1 MEDDQNKE
9 EDPKGAGDAD
19 AAEPV
24 LSNPMVGLGG
34 SAGAIA
40 ALCRFF
46 DTVPPDTGVTFV
58 VVVHLSADQ
67 DSGLAGILQRHTAM
81 PVIQVR
87 ETLTVVSNHVYVIPP
102 AKILL
107 TLDGKLVL
115 QDAIDRRQQH
125 IAVDLFFRTLADTHG
140 PNAAAIVLSGING
153 DGALGLRRVKE
164 RGGLTIVQDPQEAE
178 YDGMP
183 RAAIAT
189 GMVDWILRTD
199 EMGERLREYL
209 QLGSRLRL
217 PRTADPD
224 QGLLQSRRAG
234 GGEESELLDVLSFL
248 RTRTGRDF
256 SHYKRATILRRIGR
270 RMQVN
275 GIETFP
281 DYLHCL
287 RTRPGE
293 AGALL
298 QDLLISVTNF
308 FRDPDCYAALERL
321 MPVIFRGKTASHVL
335 RIWVA
340 ACATGEEAYSIAILV
355 NEFARTLESA
365 PQIQIFAT
373 DLDEDAIRVARE
385 GVYPVTIE
393 ADVSEERLRRH
404 FSREHRGYRVRRE
417 LRETV
422 LFAVHDVLKDSPF
435 SRVDLVSCRNLLIYL
450 SRQAQNQVL
459 QTFHFSLVAGGHLF
473 LGSSESVD
481 DGNALF
487 AVIDKKRRLY
497 VHRATPRTVA
507 YPPAGPS
514 ALVGLLQNRQLPA
527 PVAIAGSG
535 FNQPHVAARPTFL
548 SPENRAASWG
558 ELHLKLLEELA
569 PPSMLVDAEYDI
581 VHLSATVGRYLQY
594 GGGEVSR
601 NLLRTIHPGLRIE
614 LRAALYQSGRSGT
627 MVQVAPLRIEMGA
640 DVETVQMTVK
650 PASKLARGLL
660 LVFIRSLK
668 DDDGAASAAPLVSV
682 SVGEPEPLAQHL
694 DQELDRLKSHLRDT
708 VEQYEASTEELKASN
723 EELQA
728 MNEEL
733 RSATEELETSREELQ
748 SINEELT
755 TVNHELK
762 NKVDE
767 LGSSNSDM
775 QNLMDATA
783 IATIFLD
790 REFKITRYTPS
801 AVSLFNLIP
810 TDVGRPLS
818 DLTSRLDYPDLSADA
833 RLVLERLV
841 PVEREVGMT
850 SGEWFMV
857 RALPYRTIDD
867 RIAGVVLTFVD
878 ISERKRSQEALRRS
892 EARFSAIVNEAP
904 VGVLQV
910 AMDGRISLVNRYFR
924 ELLGYSEDELL
935 GRNAYQ
941 LFGISA
947 LSPDAQ
953 SSVGKPAQAEVQCDR
968 RDGTKLWLQSS
979 TSLLRDTPTGPAS
992 ALIVCTDVTERKRA
1006 EEMLRASEER
1016 LRLMIEN
1023 AVDYAIFSTD
1033 LERRVTM
1040 WNIGAAR
1047 LLGYSESE
1055 ILGQRCD
1062 IVFTEEDRAA
1072 NVPQEEARR
1081 AMTEGRAADDRMHL
1095 RKDGSRFWASGAL
1108 MPMHDPTG
1116 RVRGFVKI
1124 LRDQSTFRQA
1134 QEQLETSQAEL
1145 LGALADK
1152 ELARAALEASDRAK
1166 GQFLAILSHELR
1178 NPLAAIN
1185 GAAQVISAP
1194 ATSPEDLRSASE
1206 VIERQADVMK
1216 TLLSDLL
1223 DMSRLRLGKLVLHR
1237 ETVGVAAFI
1246 EAAVETCRPLIES
1259 MHHRLTVRVDP
1270 SPMAV
1275 FGDPVRLAQAVSN
1288 LLSNAAKFT
1297 PDGGRIALEVAREGS
1312 TVVITVADD
1321 GIGMDAATA
1330 ESVFEMFFQVAQPTP
1345 SDSHIGGLGIGLALV
1360 RSIAQLHEGSV
1371 AGYSEGPGRG
1381 SRFVLTLPLSDMPVP
1396 ARHDSQ
1402 TKAEA
1407 GSLGGLNV
1415 LVVDDNA
1422 DAVWPSW
1429 LLLRWGGWAVGSA
1442 RPGVEACRLYEEFRP
1457 DVVLLDIGLPD
1468 QSGLEVARRIRA
1480 MPGGD
1485 RTTLIAATGWG
1496 QQQDQKEATEA
1507 GFDLHMIKPLSLEEL
1522 ARAIGRLR
1530 AAK

>member
-1 MEDDQNKE
+1 MNDDQNSE
-9 EDPKGAGDAD
+9 EGRRRSEDEG

-34 SAGAIA
+34 SAGAIP
-40 ALCRFF
+40 ALARFF
-46 DTVPPDTGVTFV
+46 EAVPPDIGVTFV
-58 VVVHLSADQ
+58 VIVHLSADH
-67 DSGLAGILQRHTAM
+67 DSGLADILQRHTAM

-87 ETLTVVSNHVYVIPP
+87 ETLTVAPNHVYVIPP

-107 TLDGKLVL
+107 TMDGKLVL

-140 PNAAAIVLSGING
+140 PNAAAIVLSGVDG

-189 GMVDWILRTD
+189 GMVDWILRTH

-209 QLGSRLRL
+209 QLGTRLRL
-217 PRTADPD
+217 PQAADPD
-224 QGLLQSRRAG
+224 QGPPRSRPAD
-234 GGEESELLDVLSFL
+234 GEESELLDVLAFL

-275 GIETFP
+275 GIETLR
-281 DYLHCL
+281 DYQDCL

-308 FRDPDCYAALERL
+308 FRDPDCYAALETL
-321 MPVIFRGKTASHVL
+321 MPTIFRGKTASHTL

-340 ACATGEEAYSIAILV
+340 ACATGEEAYSIAILL
-355 NEFARTLESA
+355 NEFARTQDSA

-373 DLDEDAIRVARE
+373 DLDEDAIHVARE
-385 GVYPVTIE
+385 GVYPATIE
-393 ADVSEERLRRH
+393 ADVSEERLRRY

-459 QTFHFSLVAGGHLF
+459 QTFHFSLVPGGHLF

-497 VHRATPRTVA
+497 VHRTTPRTA
-507 YPPAGPS
+507 MYPPAGAS
-514 ALVGLLQNRQLPA
+514 GLAGVLQNRQLPT
-527 PVAIAGSG
+527 PVIVAGSG
-535 FNQPHVAARPTFL
+535 FNQPNQALRPASSL
-548 SPENRAASWG
+548 ESRAASWG
-558 ELHLKLLEELA
+558 ELHLKLIEELS
-569 PPSMLVDAEYDI
+569 PPSMLVDAEHDI
-581 VHLSATVGRYLQY
+581 VHLSATAGRYLQH
-594 GGGEVSR
+594 GGGEISR
-601 NLLRTIHPGLRIE
+601 NLLRTIHSALRIE
-614 LRAALYQSGRSGT
+614 LRAALYQAARSGT
-627 MVQVAPLRIEMGA
+627 TVEVAPIRIEVGA
-640 DVETVQMTVK
+640 EAETVQMTVK

-668 DDDGAASAAPLVSV
+668 DGGGEASAEPFVSV
-682 SVGEPEPLAQHL
+682 SVGESEPLAQHL

-790 REFKITRYTPS
+790 REFRITRYTPS

-857 RALPYRTIDD
+857 RARPYRTIDD
-867 RIAGVVLTFVD
+867 RIAGAVLTFV
-878 ISERKRSQEALRRS
+878 
-892 EARFSAIVNEAP
+892 
-904 VGVLQV
+904 
-910 AMDGRISLVNRYFR
+910 
-924 ELLGYSEDELL
+924 
-935 GRNAYQ
+935 
-941 LFGISA
+941 
-947 LSPDAQ
+947 
-953 SSVGKPAQAEVQCDR
+953 
-968 RDGTKLWLQSS
+968 
-979 TSLLRDTPTGPAS
+979 
-992 ALIVCTDVTERKRA
+992 DVTERKRA

-1047 LLGYSESE
+1047 LLGYSEGE

-1072 NVPQEEARR
+1072 NVPEQEARR

-1116 RVRGFVKI
+1116 HVRGFVKI

-1134 QEQLETSQAEL
+1134 QEQLETSRAEL

-1178 NPLAAIN
+1178 NPLAAIS

-1194 ATSPEDLRSASE
+1194 ATSPADLRSASE
-1206 VIERQADVMK
+1206 VIGRQADVMK

-1237 ETVGVAAFI
+1237 ETVSVAAFI

-1259 MHHRLTVRVDP
+1259 MHHRLTLRMDP

-1297 PDGGRIALEVAREGS
+1297 PDGGRITLEISREGD
-1312 TVVITVADD
+1312 TVVVTVADN

-1330 ESVFEMFFQVAQPTP
+1330 ESVFEMFFQVSPSAP
-1345 SDSHIGGLGIGLALV
+1345 SDARIGGLGIGLALV
-1360 RSIAQLHEGSV
+1360 RSIAQLHEGTV
-1371 AGYSEGPGRG
+1371 TGASEGPGRG
-1381 SRFVLTLPLSDMPVP
+1381 SRFVLTLPLSNMPLP
-1396 ARHDSQ
+1396 ARQESP
-1402 TKAEA
+1402 TKGEA

-1415 LVVDDNA
+1415 LVVDDND
-1422 DAVWPSW
+1422 DAVWSIAT
-1429 LLLRWGGWAVGSA
+1429 LLKRAGCSVSSA
-1442 RPGVEACRLYEEFRP
+1442 ASGAEAIRLYEEHRP

-1468 QSGLEVARRIRA
+1468 QSGLEVARRIRTL
-1480 MPGGD
+1480 PGGD
-1485 RTTLIAATGWG
+1485 RTMLIAATGWG
-1496 QQQDQKEATEA
+1496 QQQDQKEATDA
-1507 GFDLHMIKPLSLEEL
+1507 GFDLHMIKPLSLDEL
-1522 ARAIGRLR
+1522 ARAVGRLR
-1530 AAK
+1530 SGKSPREGR